1 MRAWEE
7 RDTNH
12 MYSAMIFSVVSER
25 LRLIK
30 SESRAIFQNKERKL
44 KLEGWSRERYY
55 VLFGIREKWG
65 GYWFCIGFIVRENEI
80 KLFLNQMGKEYQIL
94 LLFLVKRSNSFLA
107 ESWTNSSRI
116 Q

>member
-30 SESRAIFQNKERKL
+30 SESRAIFQNKER
-44 KLEGWSRERYY
+44 
-55 VLFGIREKWG
+55 
-65 GYWFCIGFIVRENEI
+65 
-80 KLFLNQMGKEYQIL
+80 
-94 LLFLVKRSNSFLA
+94 
-107 ESWTNSSRI
+107 NSSLKAEAERDI
-116 Q
+116 MCSLVYVRSGVATGSALVL